1 VVPPAARAADPFSAR
16 AASIALSSSSDSSD
30 AESDDSDDDAA
41 AFASRAPAA
50 AAPPA
55 VAVSRRAALL
65 GVVAE
70 QPASP
75 PAQAGPPAPVAI
87 PEPPVVAP
95 AARVS
100 AGASPT
106 SRRAGLLAAAAEPE
120 RVPDAEAHD
129 GSPAVLPP
137 TPGLF
142 ASPPGVAGGAGVAA
156 TPPPEVDPF
165 TFDPFAS
172 PLTPAS
178 PSTRGPR
185 VDFRQGLVLYDFNA
199 EADSELSVAEN
210 MLVSVRFENGV
221 KHVADGWV
229 SVSLRDGATGL
240 VPETYVAVDE

>member
-1 VVPPAARAADPFSAR
+1 
-16 AASIALSSSSDSSD
+16 
-30 AESDDSDDDAA
+30 
-41 AFASRAPAA
+41 
-50 AAPPA
+50 
-55 VAVSRRAALL
+55 
-65 GVVAE
+65 
-70 QPASP
+70 
-75 PAQAGPPAPVAI
+75 
-87 PEPPVVAP
+87 VVAP